1 MPLALLGHGSTLS
14 LPYHGVVAESRN
26 AAEHAGTLYRR
37 TLAKARRPVRAVES
51 EVEHLREVEREGE
64 SAETPFVAILGIV
77 LFLLPIVA
85 IVLGL
90 AFAAY
95 YLAS

>member
-1 MPLALLGHGSTLS
+1 MTRMATT
-14 LPYHGVVAESRN
+14 RD
-26 AAEHAGTLYRR
+26 AARHAGTLYRR
-37 TLAKARRPVRAVES
+37 TLARVRHPVRAIES
-51 EVEHLREVEREGE
+51 EVDHLREVEREGE

>member
-1 MPLALLGHGSTLS
+1 M
-14 LPYHGVVAESRN
+14 
-26 AAEHAGTLYRR
+26 AAGRDAARHAGTLYQ
-37 TLAKARRPVRAVES
+37 KAFTRLRHPVQEIEA

-64 SAETPFVAILGIV
+64 SGETPFITILGVI

-85 IVLGL
+85 LVLGL

-95 YLAS
+95 YLAI